1 MTIRGSTTET
11 RLARSA
17 GPMPEVGHLVV
28 DIHFGV
34 AHHRIEGPMGLY
46 PRGVVEIV
54 KAVQAAVRNAIDAIV
69 ALQNT
74 IRNIKGVKPS

>member
-54 KAVQAAVRNAIDAIV
+54 KAVQAARDEHERLATRVVRIGGTDDR
-69 ALQNT
+69 L
-74 IRNIKGVKPS
+74 S

>member
-54 KAVQAAVRNAIDAIV
+54 KAVQAALDEHERLTDGPVE
-69 ALQNT
+69 
-74 IRNIKGVKPS
+74 

>member
-54 KAVQAAVRNAIDAIV
+54 KAVQAALDEYERLATRVVRIGGTDDR
-69 ALQNT
+69 L
-74 IRNIKGVKPS
+74 S